1 MRDSDALLRESQRQD
16 VYEKMHDLR
25 MSRMAQAENDFVRS
39 EMAMYQSAL
48 RNLDAEG
55 GGMSAVPK
63 ITSWLGMSG
72 GKRIGRA

>member
-1 MRDSDALLRESQRQD
+1 MREAQKQD
-16 VYEKMHDLR
+16 IYEKMHDLR

-39 EMAMYQSAL
+39 EMAFYQSEL